1 MERKDYLQN
10 ARASGGVVTLTPNI
24 FPSKRLNIN
33 SQLQVVSVQI
43 QLKSLITVCFIY
55 LPPNEIIRP
64 TDLNDLI
71 QQLPVPFI
79 ILGDFNGHN
88 TLWGSVDTTARG
100 RQVEKLLDDH
110 FLCLL
115 NNCSFTHFHP
125 ATKTFHTIDLAIC
138 SPSLAPYWDF
148 SVSDDLF
155 NSDHFPIILT
165 YSRNDFNFPK
175 RPIRFI
181 FDNADW
187 RLFNS
192 HCDFTEDMGRQ
203 PDVNKVVDSVTKCLL
218 KAADIAFQSLQE
230 IFQANHIAFKRAKSF
245 FRKIRRQSKNGS
257 FQKYVGSIQGHLSS
271 KRMWEKVRKIL
282 GDNKFYHGISFLQTN
297 GQLVSHTKGIAN
309 TLGSAFANVS
319 SGDSYSQTFIHYKK
333 QQEKKRRIDFN
344 TLTSLAYNVD
354 FSLHELRRAIR
365 SSHPTTPGP
374 DGIHYDMLKNLS
386 IKSLGL
392 LLILFNRIWNEHVFP
407 MAWNRAIVIPI
418 LKPGKNP
425 EDPSSYRP
433 IALTSCLCKTLERM
447 INARLIHV
455 LEEKKLLTEFQSG
468 FRYGRSTMDNILN
481 LETAIRDAF
490 ITKKHLVSIFF
501 DMEKAYDRAW
511 RHGILN
517 DLHNVGFRGN
527 LPIFIQNF
535 LLKRTFNV
543 RINDI
548 LSDNFIQNEG
558 STSSVIYGSAAKS
571 VVQQLDTVHHQGL
584 RLAAGAF
591 RTSPVQSLYVITG
604 EPCLKLRCER
614 FSLKYYFKIKQNP
627 SHPSYERVMKP
638 IFGQFYEKKVSFIP
652 SFGHRMRPLL
662 ENFNL
667 KNIDILPKHDEPPPW
682 RSRNVLTVDDFHKLP
697 KSTTAPSVYIQEF
710 YYHRQKFE
718 RYGTVFTDG
727 SKFGDHV
734 GSAVVFNHIVISR
747 TLNKHS
753 SVFTSEIFAIYTALR
768 AIRLVSQK
776 KWIIYTDSQSF
787 IEAILNASRQ
797 SHPLVLSTVKL
808 YFKLQDRNF
817 DILFCWIPGHVGI
830 SGNDETDA
838 AAKAASS
845 NVETFVTFQDIDQVL
860 KQTILIKWQH
870 IWDLELNNK
879 LHSIQPSIAGF
890 QPNNLNR
897 RMSVKL
903 ARLRLGHTYFTHKHL
918 LYADPAPSCSSCS
931 TIISVR
937 HILCECPKYRVLRRK
952 YFGKAYPD
960 LRDIL
965 GEHYNA
971 NVFSFVHDINFIHS
985 I

>member
-1 MERKDYLQN
+1 
-10 ARASGGVVTLTPNI
+10 
-24 FPSKRLNIN
+24 
-33 SQLQVVSVQI
+33 
-43 QLKSLITVCFIY
+43 
-55 LPPNEIIRP
+55 
-64 TDLNDLI
+64 
-71 QQLPVPFI
+71 
-79 ILGDFNGHN
+79 
-88 TLWGSVDTTARG
+88 
-100 RQVEKLLDDH
+100 
-110 FLCLL
+110 
-115 NNCSFTHFHP
+115 
-125 ATKTFHTIDLAIC
+125 
-138 SPSLAPYWDF
+138 
-148 SVSDDLF
+148 
-155 NSDHFPIILT
+155 
-165 YSRNDFNFPK
+165 
-175 RPIRFI
+175 
-181 FDNADW
+181 
-187 RLFNS
+187 
-192 HCDFTEDMGRQ
+192 
-203 PDVNKVVDSVTKCLL
+203 
-218 KAADIAFQSLQE
+218 
-230 IFQANHIAFKRAKSF
+230 
-245 FRKIRRQSKNGS
+245 
-257 FQKYVGSIQGHLSS
+257 
-271 KRMWEKVRKIL
+271 
-282 GDNKFYHGISFLQTN
+282 
-297 GQLVSHTKGIAN
+297 
-309 TLGSAFANVS
+309 
-319 SGDSYSQTFIHYKK
+319 
-333 QQEKKRRIDFN
+333 
-344 TLTSLAYNVD
+344 
-354 FSLHELRRAIR
+354 
-365 SSHPTTPGP
+365 
-374 DGIHYDMLKNLS
+374 
-386 IKSLGL
+386 
-392 LLILFNRIWNEHVFP
+392 
-407 MAWNRAIVIPI
+407 MAWSRAIVIPI

-517 DLHNVGFRGN
+517 DLHNMGFR
-527 LPIFIQNF
+527 
-535 LLKRTFNV
+535 
-543 RINDI
+543 
-548 LSDNFIQNEG
+548 
-558 STSSVIYGSAAKS
+558 AARS

-584 RLAAGAF
+584 RLASGAF
-591 RTSPVQSLYVITG
+591 RTSPVQSLYVLTG
-604 EPCLKLRCER
+604 EPCLKLRRER

-627 SHPSYERVMKP
+627 CHPSYERVMKP

-682 RSRNVLTVDDFHKLP
+682 RSRNVLTIDDFHKLP

-734 GSAVVFNHIVISR
+734 GSAVVFSHIVISR
-747 TLNKHS
+747 TLNKHC

-768 AIRLVSQK
+768 AIRLLSQK
-776 KWIIYTDSQSF
+776 KWIIYTDSQSS

-830 SGNDETDA
+830 TGNDEADA

-845 NVETFVTFQDIDQVL
+845 NVETFVPFQDIDQVL